1 MGNQEMDTGYT
12 EFMEAFDDD
21 FSNQTEVED
30 EVEQN
35 TGEDVGGND
44 ADSGDEQ
51 PDGAEDS
58 ADEAE
63 QDTPSEGSDGGE
75 NPSAAEETFTL
86 KINKEERTCT
96 REEVISLAQKGADYD
111 RIKGKLTEQQGT
123 VDLLTEFAK
132 ESGMELPALLDDM
145 WMNLWKKQGLSEDA
159 AKERLERRKLER
171 ENAALKAA
179 KTPETPAEETP
190 KEKAQRELADFQK
203 AFPDVPISDE
213 LYEKLKQDIVR
224 GGFSMTDAYRRMKD
238 REQQDRIKELEE
250 QLAAKKQNNA
260 NKAGSPGSQKDS
272 GGRRTKSDFDDFMRA
287 LG

>member
-1 MGNQEMDTGYT
+1 MENQEMDTGYT

-30 EVEQN
+30 EGEQN
-35 TGEDVGGND
+35 VGEQPGGD
-44 ADSGDEQ
+44 ADSVDEQ
-51 PDGAEDS
+51 PGGVEDSGQPAEDETPAEGS
-58 ADEAE
+58 EAE
-63 QDTPSEGSDGGE
+63 KP
-75 NPSAAEETFTL
+75 AAEETFTL

-111 RIKGKLTEQQGT
+111 RIKGKLAEQQGT
-123 VDLLTEFAK
+123 MDLLTEFAK
-132 ESGMELPALLDDM
+132 ESGMELPALLDDL
-145 WMNLWKKQGLSEDA
+145 WMNLWKKQGLSEDT

-179 KTPETPAEETP
+179 QNPETPAEETP

-203 AFPDVPISDE
+203 AFPDVPLSDE
-213 LYEKLKQDIVR
+213 LYEKLKQDIVH

-238 REQQDRIKELEE
+238 RDQQDRIKELEA
-250 QLAAKKQNNA
+250 QLAAKKQNSA

-287 LG
+287 LE